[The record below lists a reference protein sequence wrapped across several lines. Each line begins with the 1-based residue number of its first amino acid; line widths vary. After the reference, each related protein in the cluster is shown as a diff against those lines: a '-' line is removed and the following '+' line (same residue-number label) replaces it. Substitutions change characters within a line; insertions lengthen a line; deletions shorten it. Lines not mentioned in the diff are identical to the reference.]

1 VISAAS
7 GRGWLFEAA
16 KSETNVRKDTTM
28 NSFSNTDNESLQA
41 PLGPSAGGVESSEP
55 APWVWANPDL
65 QSGVQMQAPV
75 DPGGP
80 GRRGLIRRILSPL
93 VIVAAVSGLVASGT
107 TFAVTTAVNGSSTAA
122 VSGAVAGAA
131 VLNSASLSLADI
143 VARAEASV
151 VTINVTETAT
161 SRGQTVSGVGSGII
175 VGANGLI
182 LTNDHVVTGAATI
195 EVTLPNGQTEAGTV
209 AGVSNTTDL
218 AIVKVAATG
227 LTAATLGNSGALQVG
242 ESVVAVGDPLGQFT
256 DSATAGIVSG
266 LNRTITVETETLTG
280 LVQTDASVNPGNS
293 GGPLIDASGNVIAV
307 VTASSSSAQGI
318 SFAIPISA
326 ASSMIAAALAGQP
339 IA

>member
-1 VISAAS
+1 
-7 GRGWLFEAA
+7 
-16 KSETNVRKDTTM
+16 M
-28 NSFSNTDNESLQA
+28 YSFSNTDNEPLQP
-41 PLGPSAGGVESSEP
+41 PLGPSAGGVEFSEP
-55 APWVWANPDL
+55 APWGWANPDL
-65 QSGVQMQAPV
+65 QSEVQLQAPI

-80 GRRGLIRRILSPL
+80 GRRRGLIRRVLSPL

-107 TFAVTTAVNGSSTAA
+107 TYAVTAAVNGSSTAA
-122 VSGAVAGAA
+122 VSGAAAGAA
-131 VLNSASLSLADI
+131 VLNSASLSLADV
-143 VARAEASV
+143 VARTEASV

-161 SRGQTVSGVGSGII
+161 SRGQTASGVGSGII

-182 LTNDHVVTGAATI
+182 LTNDHVVAGAATI
-195 EVTLPNGQTEAGTV
+195 EVTLPNGQTVPGTV
-209 AGVSNTTDL
+209 AGVSSKTDL

-293 GGPLIDASGNVIAV
+293 GGPLVDASGNVIAV
-307 VTASSSSAQGI
+307 VTASSSGAQGI